1 MQTTQQ
7 ISDFFI
13 ALFSVT
19 STNWKG
25 HFWQEQIVTLFEKK
39 VYYSVYIFSNY

>member
-13 ALFSVT
+13 ALFSAT

-25 HFWQEQIVTLFEKK
+25 HFWQEQIVTLFER
-39 VYYSVYIFSNY
+39 SVLLYISNY